1 MNKKYWERGN
11 HGELDNRLLCWRR
24 WSKRVKEREW
34 QIENVLYVEK
44 QRMRK
49 NSGCRRSVGT
59 GESTPIEIPT
69 AVSVNGGTCVDI

>member
-1 MNKKYWERGN
+1 M
-11 HGELDNRLLCWRR
+11 
-24 WSKRVKEREW
+24 EREW

-59 GESTPIEIPT
+59 GKSTPIEIPT
-69 AVSVNGGTCVDI
+69 AVSVNGGICVDI